1 MKKRE
6 FKEESKLKEN
16 ENKEADQKT
25 DKQKKK
31 D

>member
-16 ENKEADQKT
+16 ENKEADPKT
-25 DKQKKK
+25 DK
-31 D
+31 